1 MITLLKKEIKD
12 VIYNY
17 KSWLVL
23 LISVFLPCIM
33 KYKKMESDSWIYIFM
48 VIIAICQYIYDSYLT
63 DTKNKGNIFIYN
75 TGVSSTKILF
85 TKILVVLVFEIIM
98 LLLNL
103 PYTIKYINF
112 VDYFWIFPLTATCVT
127 FMYFT
132 AMFSQSSETTS
143 VILTFIVIFAYTF
156 LLWNMDFIILKIGI
170 SLASAILMS
179 FIAIKTAD
187 SLIYRQQL

>member
-63 DTKNKGNIFIYN
+63 DTKTKGIIFIYN
-75 TGVSSTKILF
+75 MGFSSFYIFIIKIIVTISIIGIIFLIDISYVKEYIASINIIWILF
-85 TKILVVLVFEIIM
+85 FSI
-98 LLLNL
+98 
-103 PYTIKYINF
+103 
-112 VDYFWIFPLTATCVT
+112 TCIALMQ
-127 FMYFT
+127 FL
-132 AMFSQSSETTS
+132 AIFSQSSETTS
-143 VILTFIVIFAYTF
+143 SIITTIIAFLYGL
-156 LLWNMDFIILKIGI
+156 LLWNIDLIILKIGI

>member
-1 MITLLKKEIKD
+1 MNSLEKKELKD
-12 VIYNY
+12 MIYNY
-17 KSWLVL
+17 KSWLSLILGIISPTL
-23 LISVFLPCIM
+23 LHLRKVEPFPYIYISVIIM
-33 KYKKMESDSWIYIFM
+33 CL
-48 VIIAICQYIYDSYLT
+48 CQYIYDSYLT

-75 TGVSSTKILF
+75 IGVSSTKILF